1 MMCQGANQT
10 GHKRSRAGRP
20 LHTCILLCNV
30 RHNLTRRPLHT
41 CVERVVTCTMQT
53 CMEYSSRVAH
63 ICTKL
68 KCTEAHDGL
77 ECKLCITVQGF
88 EGIALQGRNC
98 IAKSIYRTVHCS
110 ALQCRGLHSMR
121 IPVRGD
127 GTVEAARGSQGHRF
141 MSNDDEH
148 CADHLH
154 YQDDHYLHVDDHLH
168 DQIWPSCS
176 L

>member
-1 MMCQGANQT
+1 MVCQGANQT

-41 CVERVVTCTMQT
+41 CVKRVVTCTMQT

-63 ICTKL
+63 IYTKL
-68 KCTEAHDGL
+68 KYMFWSALHVCTEAHDGL

-98 IAKSIYRTVHCS
+98 IAKSTMQS
-110 ALQCRGLHSMR
+110 ALQCIALHR
-121 IPVRGD
+121 V
-127 GTVEAARGSQGHRF
+127 AQHA
-141 MSNDDEH
+141 
-148 CADHLH
+148 
-154 YQDDHYLHVDDHLH
+154 
-168 DQIWPSCS
+168 
-176 L
+176 